1 MSTIAL
7 QIGKEGIGWAVM
19 ATPDHFFDE
28 PAENEVCSGFSR
40 WRESLSSRRD
50 RLPLSMEERVLVY
63 QQVLDLLA
71 DAGAEEVL
79 LAVDNR
85 VDRIRLGCIW
95 VGLAHSD
102 AYVREVAV
110 HPEGAAGIMRTEIE
124 EFLANAPP
132 PGI

>member
-71 DAGAEEVL
+71 
-79 LAVDNR
+79 VDNR